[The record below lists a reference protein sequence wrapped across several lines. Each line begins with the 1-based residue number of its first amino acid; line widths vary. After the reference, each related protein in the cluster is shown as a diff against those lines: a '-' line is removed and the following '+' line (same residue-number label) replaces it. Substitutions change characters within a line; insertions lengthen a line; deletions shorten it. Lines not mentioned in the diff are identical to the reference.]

1 LNILK
6 KPTLILTLSLC
17 AGIAAL
23 SGCGQKGP
31 LYMPTRPAPLSTPK
45 PAATPVPAET
55 ATATTA
61 SAGVSEE
68 KKSELAPQKK

>member
-6 KPTLILTLSLC
+6 KPTLILSLSIC

-31 LYMPTRPAPLSTPK
+31 LYMPVRPAPLSTPK
-45 PAATPVPAET
+45 PAATPAPAET
-55 ATATTA
+55 PMATAA
-61 SAGVSEE
+61 SGSVSEE
-68 KKSELAPQKK
+68 KSAEIAQPKK